1 MVKVNSTEELL
12 NLYAAGERDFQ
23 NSDLTAANLQ
33 GANLRDINL
42 TGATLKRA
50 DLSSADLRNALLLRA
65 NLSTAMLNKA
75 NLSQANMT
83 RADLSRA
90 VMTKANLT
98 KVTMLRVNLSGAILL
113 QANLTTAR
121 LREANLKDANL
132 RGANL
137 EKANFTQAQYNY
149 KTLFPEDFDPVKATK
164 TFYPDYPI
172 PTNVNDAE
180 GWNYFWKFLIP
191 LEHYELQF
199 DIFDDSDFLIP
210 FLKKLG
216 YQSILCAGN
225 GISLEPY
232 ALAYAGFD
240 VTALDVS
247 GYANQYLANYQISGQ
262 ELKYISYFSDLNI
275 EEISTEEILQKVK
288 TVKFITGSIFD
299 ADICPG
305 LFDVIITRRTVQ
317 LFNIISQEQVMAAMQ
332 SLLNRLS
339 PTGLLI
345 NHGHNAYAINDFLQ
359 NWLLS
364 RGIIASDEID
374 DKLQHQNQKFVY
386 FQGTSG

>member
-1 MVKVNSTEELL
+1 MVKVNNAEELL
-12 NLYAAGERDFQ
+12 NLYAAGEKDFQ

-33 GANLRDINL
+33 GANLRYINL

-65 NLSTAMLNKA
+65 NLSNAMLNKA

-90 VMTKANLT
+90 VMTKANFT
-98 KVTMLRVNLSGAILL
+98 KATMLRVDLSGSILL
-113 QANLTTAR
+113 EANLENAR

-180 GWNYFWKFLIP
+180 GWNYFWKYIISMYP
-191 LEHYELQF
+191 EELLF
-199 DIFDDSDFLIP
+199 DLFDDSDFLIP

-216 YQSILCAGN
+216 YQTILCAGN

-247 GYANQYLANYQISGQ
+247 GYANQYVSNYKISDK

-275 EEISTEEILQKVK
+275 EEISTEILQKVK
-288 TVKFITGSIFD
+288 TVKFVTGSICD

-317 LFNIISQEQVMAAMQ
+317 LFNIISQEQVIAAMQ

-364 RGIIASDEID
+364 RGIFASNKIN

-386 FQGTSG
+386 FKGTSG